1 MIKVFTITSSTRTL
15 IAEIR
20 VTIKDNHFVWC
31 ETNDST
37 IIYYSEKLTLESYTK
52 TASGHISFSYD
63 FLSLLEI
70 LFKKFKGRGDILY
83 TLTVN

>member
-1 MIKVFTITSSTRTL
+1 MLKVFTITSSTRTL

-31 ETNDST
+31 ERNDST
-37 IIYYSEKLTLESYTK
+37 IIYYSKKLTPGSYTR
-52 TASGHISFSYD
+52 TASGDISFSYN

-83 TLTVN
+83 TFTVN